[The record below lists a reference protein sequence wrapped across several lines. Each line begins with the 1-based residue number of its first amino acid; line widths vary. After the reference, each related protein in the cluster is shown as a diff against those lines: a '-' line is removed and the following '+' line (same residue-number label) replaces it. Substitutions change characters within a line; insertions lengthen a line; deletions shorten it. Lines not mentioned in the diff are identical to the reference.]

1 MEGIR
6 ENTTGRAST
15 IGIWISCPDCG
26 LHNKHQEFIPR
37 DHHYELTEDVER
49 TECPNP
55 DCKSKN
61 CSVFM
66 AEKDSVFYP
75 SLTPK

>member
-49 TECPNP
+49 TEC
-55 DCKSKN
+55 
-61 CSVFM
+61 
-66 AEKDSVFYP
+66 
-75 SLTPK
+75 LTQIVKVRTVLFLWQKRIQYFIQV